1 MALGWPDA
9 IGPRTRSNVVVIA
22 SSRSLVIFANAPEK
36 GRVKSRLAADL
47 GPDVA
52 LTAYKTLAEHTV
64 AAASHVDWCRK
75 TIAYAPSGTG
85 DTMRNWFG
93 DLFDY
98 RAQGDGDLG
107 RRMLAALEKAFQDGA
122 DRVILIGVD
131 CPGVSETVI
140 GEAFNRLETADA
152 VLGPSFDGGYYLI
165 GMKKLLKPLFA
176 DIPFGTADTLQR
188 TLTAAR
194 RASIRVSLLEW
205 KRDVSTGDAWKGVA
219 KALTETKP
227 VFKSAFA
234 F

>member
-1 MALGWPDA
+1 M
-9 IGPRTRSNVVVIA
+9 IA
-22 SSRSLVIFANAPEK
+22 SSRSLVIFASAPEK
-36 GRVKSRLAADL
+36 GRVKSRIAADL

-52 LTAYKTLAEHTV
+52 LTAYKTLAEHAV

-75 TIAYAPSGTG
+75 TIAYAPNGTG
-85 DTMRNWFG
+85 DAMRSWFG

-107 RRMLAALEKAFQDGA
+107 RRMVAALERAFAEGA

-131 CPGVSETVI
+131 CPGVTDAI
-140 GEAFNRLETADA
+140 ITEAFTRLDSADA

-165 GMKKLLKPLFA
+165 GMKKPLKELFN
-176 DIPFGTADTLQR
+176 DIPFGSGDALQK

-194 RASIRVSLLEW
+194 RASLRVSLLDW
-205 KRDVSTGDAWKGVA
+205 KRDVNTGDAWKGVA
-219 KALTETKP
+219 KMLTDKKP
-227 VFKSAFA
+227 VFKSAFG

>member
-1 MALGWPDA
+1 
-9 IGPRTRSNVVVIA
+9 VIA

-36 GRVKSRLAADL
+36 GRVKSRIAADL

-52 LTAYKTLAEHTV
+52 LTAYKTLAEHAV
-64 AAASHVDWCRK
+64 AAASQVDWCRK
-75 TIAYAPSGTG
+75 TIAYAPNGTG
-85 DTMRNWFG
+85 EAMRSWFG

-107 RRMLAALEKAFQDGA
+107 RRMLAAFERAFSDGA

-131 CPGVSETVI
+131 CPGVTEAIIT
-140 GEAFNRLETADA
+140 EAFARLDPADA
-152 VLGPSFDGGYYLI
+152 VIGPSFDGGYYLI
-165 GMKKLLKPLFA
+165 GMKKPIKELFT
-176 DIPFGTADTLQR
+176 DIPFGTGDTLQK
-188 TLTAAR
+188 TLMSAR

-205 KRDVSTGDAWKGVA
+205 KRDVNTGDAWRGVA
-219 KALTETKP
+219 KTLTENKP

>member
-1 MALGWPDA
+1 M
-9 IGPRTRSNVVVIA
+9 IV
-22 SSRSLVIFANAPEK
+22 SSRSLVIFASAPEK
-36 GRVKSRLAADL
+36 GRVKSRIAADL

-52 LTAYKTLAEHTV
+52 LTAYKTLAEHAV

-75 TIAYAPSGTG
+75 TIAYAPNGMG
-85 DTMRNWFG
+85 DAMRSWFG

-107 RRMLAALEKAFQDGA
+107 RRMLAALERAFADGA

-131 CPGVSETVI
+131 CPGVTDAVI
-140 GEAFNRLETADA
+140 TDAFARLDAADA

-165 GMKKLLKPLFA
+165 GMKKPLKELFV
-176 DIPFGTADTLQR
+176 DIPFGTGDTLQR

-194 RASIRVSLLEW
+194 RASVRVSLLEW
-205 KRDVSTGDAWKGVA
+205 KRDVNTGDAWKGVA
-219 KALTETKP
+219 KTLTERKP
-227 VFKSAFA
+227 VFKSAFS

>member
-1 MALGWPDA
+1 
-9 IGPRTRSNVVVIA
+9 VIA

-36 GRVKSRLAADL
+36 GRVKSRIAADL

-52 LTAYKTLAEHTV
+52 LTAYRTLAEHTV
-64 AAASHVDWCRK
+64 AAASHVDWCQK
-75 TIAYAPSGTG
+75 TILYAPNGTG
-85 DTMRNWFG
+85 DAMRSWFG

-107 RRMLAALEKAFQDGA
+107 RRMLAALERAFSDGA

-131 CPGVSETVI
+131 CPGVTEAIIT
-140 GEAFNRLETADA
+140 EAFSRLDAADA

-165 GMKKLLKPLFA
+165 GMKKPLKALFT
-176 DIPFGTADTLQR
+176 DIPFGTGDTLQK

-194 RASIRVSLLEW
+194 KASIRVSLLEW
-205 KRDVSTGDAWKGVA
+205 KRDVNTGDAWKAVS
-219 KALTETKP
+219 KSLTESKP
-227 VFKSAFA
+227 VFKSAFP

>member
-1 MALGWPDA
+1 M
-9 IGPRTRSNVVVIA
+9 IA

-36 GRVKSRLAADL
+36 GRVKSRIAADL

-52 LTAYKTLAEHTV
+52 LTAYRTLAEHAV

-75 TIAYAPSGTG
+75 TIAYAPNGTG
-85 DTMRNWFG
+85 DAMRDWFG

-107 RRMLAALEKAFQDGA
+107 RRMLFAFERGFADGA

-131 CPGVSETVI
+131 CPGVSESVI
-140 GEAFNRLETADA
+140 TEAFARLDAADA
-152 VLGPSFDGGYYLI
+152 VVGPSFDGGYYLI
-165 GMKKLLKPLFA
+165 GMKKPLKELFT
-176 DIPFGTADTLQR
+176 DIPFGTGDTLQK

-194 RASIRVSLLEW
+194 KGGIRVSLLEW
-205 KRDVSTGDAWKGVA
+205 KRDVNTGEAWRSVA
-219 KALTETKP
+219 KTLTATKP
-227 VFKSAFA
+227 VFKSAFS